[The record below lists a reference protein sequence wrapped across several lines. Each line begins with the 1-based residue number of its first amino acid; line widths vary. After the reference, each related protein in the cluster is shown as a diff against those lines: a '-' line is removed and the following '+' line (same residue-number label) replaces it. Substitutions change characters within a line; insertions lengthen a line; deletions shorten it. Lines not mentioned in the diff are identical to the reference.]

1 MADNASLTKIEKVN
15 VYKEGEVKFIE
26 QIDAEG
32 NKSYI
37 AEKTHELIKENV
49 PVGTNVIYN
58 PSAEESPAANGIIS
72 AEKSEDGTIT
82 LKNHPKITIS
92 ENGILDGK
100 DGLSEGGTKLEKL
113 YAKNVGFK
121 KDPNNDNYQ
130 LIQKN
135 PSGLVNDNVSIQPT
149 MTIAKFD
156 NKGVVSNYKMEIKSN
171 SIMAHDDK
179 YIRPIY
185 INVQGIGNIASRNK
199 DNVPGFHYKESDTT
213 SNYNSTGV
221 VLAPTTITGLTMD
234 SKDYDPALRFLDR
247 SEGVGRSLLSLGV
260 DIRKI
265 DYNKDSRQYG
275 YMNIYKWDPKYNNN
289 KGGPLMVGSI
299 YGGVGDG
306 GFTIIPRKCYT
317 YDKNQIP
324 DDINKDFSDGQLG
337 SERHRFKHVFADKIH
352 GNITPKT
359 FSLAEG
365 TALIKEKT
373 NSENSKVS
381 LATFSSYVNDIPI
394 YITEA
399 LGKSGKISNMPHNA
413 VNGVYFKIGVSKEF
427 FIRGG
432 TIDGKTDEY
441 IYVKNVQLDDK
452 KPETKWHGPI
462 GCTIWNKNIGK
473 GYPLNVNNQALVYI
487 NYKPYLEIYQDY
499 VDIFLDSKGQSPLI
513 LGLKCSDIINEINKR
528 NNPKAVYEYRIAA
541 NGATYILFFA
551 KSALN
556 AEIAFFGGVVSSGSP
571 LPSLSF
577 KQYS

>member
-15 VYKEGEVKFIE
+15 VYKEGEIKFTE
-26 QIDAEG
+26 QVDAEG

-82 LKNHPKITIS
+82 LKNHPKITINA
-92 ENGILDGK
+92 NGILDGK

-113 YAKNVGFK
+113 YAKSVGFK
-121 KDPNNDNYQ
+121 KDPDNDNYQ

-135 PSGLVNDNVSIQPT
+135 PSGLVNNNVSIQPT
-149 MTIAKFD
+149 MTIAKFN
-156 NKGVVSNYKMEIKSN
+156 NKGIVSDYKMEIKSN

-185 INVQGIGNIASRNK
+185 INVQGIGSIANK
-199 DNVPGFHYKESDTT
+199 EEDNVPGFHYMESDI
-213 SNYNSTGV
+213 NGDYNNTGV

-234 SKDYDPALRFLDR
+234 GEDHGPAMRFLDR
-247 SEGVGRSLLSLGV
+247 SKDVGRSLLSLGV

-275 YMNIYKWDPKYNNN
+275 FMNVYKWDPKYNEN

-299 YGGVGDG
+299 YGGVGDD
-306 GFTIIPRKCYT
+306 GFTIVPRKCYT
-317 YDKNQIP
+317 FDKNQIP

-337 SERHRFKHVFADKIH
+337 SETHRFKHVFADKIH
-352 GNITPKT
+352 GNITPKS

-365 TALIKEKT
+365 KALIKRKT
-373 NSENSKVS
+373 NLDNPVS
-381 LATFSSYVNDIPI
+381 LATFSSFANDIPI
-394 YITEA
+394 YITEE

-413 VNGVYFKIGVSKEF
+413 VNGVYFKIGFLKEF

-462 GCTIWNKNIGK
+462 GCTLWEKGLTNVMPANIDPVK
-473 GYPLNVNNQALVYI
+473 KIYTK
-487 NYKPYLEIYQDY
+487 YKPKLEIYQDY
-499 VDIFLDSKGQSPLI
+499 IDIFLDNSGRQPLH
-513 LGLKCSDIINEINKR
+513 LGLHCSTVLDNLKGKATN
-528 NNPKAVYEYRIAA
+528 AVYELTSTINNVTYLLYFTKSKGKGQIVFLGGAQR
-541 NGATYILFFA
+541 NGHPI
-551 KSALN
+551 N
-556 AEIAFFGGVVSSGSP
+556 N
-571 LPSLSF
+571 LSI

>member
-15 VYKEGEVKFIE
+15 VYKEGEIKFTE

-58 PSAEESPAANGIIS
+58 PSAEESPAAKGIIS
-72 AEKSEDGTIT
+72 AEKSENGTIT

-92 ENGILDGK
+92 ENGILDSK

-121 KDPNNDNYQ
+121 KDPDNDNYQ

-135 PSGLVNDNVSIQPT
+135 PSGLVNNNVSIQPT

-156 NKGVVSNYKMEIKSN
+156 DKGVVSNYKMEIKSN

-185 INVQGIGNIASRNK
+185 INVQGIGNIESRNK

-234 SKDYDPALRFLDR
+234 GKDQNPVLRFLDR

-265 DYNKDSRQYG
+265 DYDKHSRQYG
-275 YMNIYKWDPKYNNN
+275 YMDIYKWDPTYNNN

-299 YGGVGDG
+299 YGGVGDD
-306 GFTIIPRKCYT
+306 GFTIVPRKCYT
-317 YDKNQIP
+317 YDKNQVP

-337 SERHRFKHVFADKIH
+337 SARHRFKHVFADKIH
-352 GNITPKT
+352 GNIIPKT

-365 TALIKEKT
+365 AALIKEKT
-373 NSENSKVS
+373 HSENSKVS

-399 LGKSGKISNMPHNA
+399 LGKSGKISNMPHDA
-413 VNGVYFKIGVSKEF
+413 VNGVYFKIGSLKEF

-432 TIDGKTDEY
+432 TIDGRTDEY

-462 GCTIWNKNIGK
+462 GCTLWNKGLTNLFPASIDPIK
-473 GYPLNVNNQALVYI
+473 KIYTK
-487 NYKPYLEIYQDY
+487 YKPKLEIYQDCI
-499 VDIFLDSKGQSPLI
+499 DIFLDNSGKQPLH
-513 LGLKCSDIINEINKR
+513 LGLHCSTILSNLKNKAS
-528 NNPKAVYEYRIAA
+528 NAIFELTNTVNKVTYRL
-541 NGATYILFFA
+541 YFA
-551 KSALN
+551 KSKGKGQIVFL
-556 AEIAFFGGVVSSGSP
+556 GGVQGEGHPISN
-571 LPSLSF
+571 LSI